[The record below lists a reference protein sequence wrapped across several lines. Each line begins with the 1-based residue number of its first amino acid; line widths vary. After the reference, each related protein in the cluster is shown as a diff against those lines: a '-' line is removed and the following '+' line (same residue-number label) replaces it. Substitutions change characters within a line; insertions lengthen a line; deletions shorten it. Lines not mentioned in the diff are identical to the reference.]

1 MKHQIKPAYSDERGM
16 ALISAL
22 LLIMIVSLMAVGISS
37 DTSMDVRIAGY
48 QKFKAVS
55 FGYAESGSSAATEIL
70 EENIFDAGWP
80 GGITSFSY
88 PLLSGS
94 YNGTVTIC
102 DGDFYMKATPTP
114 PCNNVISMAGDIDAD
129 IIIQRLLSMLAT
141 GGAIQMA
148 AGYEGVGKGAGAG
161 GVHVIYDIE
170 TRGYGSDSAESLLG
184 QHYRYVTN

>member
-1 MKHQIKPAYSDERGM
+1 M

-80 GGITSFSY
+80 GGIMSFSY
-88 PLLSGS
+88 PLLSGR
-94 YNGTVTIC
+94 YNGTVTID
-102 DGDFYMKATPTP
+102 DGDFYMKANPS
-114 PCNNVISMAGDIDAD
+114 NNRVVNMTGDIKAD

-141 GGAIQMA
+141 GGAIQMS

-170 TRGYGSDSAESLLG
+170 TLGRGSDSAESLLG

>member
-1 MKHQIKPAYSDERGM
+1 MRHQIKPVYSDERGM

-48 QKFKAVS
+48 HKFKAVS

-80 GGITSFSY
+80 GTPPFSY
-88 PLLSGS
+88 PLLSGL
-94 YNGTVTIC
+94 YNGTVTID
-102 DGDFYMKATPTP
+102 DGNFYMEDNPSG
-114 PCNNVISMAGDIDAD
+114 NVVEMTGDIKAD
-129 IIIQRLLSMLAT
+129 IIIQRLLSILAT

-148 AGYEGVGKGAGAG
+148 SGYEGVGKAAGAG

-170 TRGYGSDSAESLLG
+170 THGYGSDSAESRLG

>member
-1 MKHQIKPAYSDERGM
+1 M

-37 DTSMDVRIAGY
+37 DTTMDVRIAGY

-55 FGYAESGSSAATEIL
+55 FGYAESGSSSATEIL

-80 GGITSFSY
+80 GGVTSFTY

-102 DGDFYMKATPTP
+102 DGDFYMKTNNPPPTA
-114 PCNNVISMAGDIDAD
+114 CNNVIKMTGDIEAD
-129 IIIQRLLSMLAT
+129 IDIQRLLSMLAT

-170 TRGYGSDSAESLLG
+170 TLGYGSDSAESKIG
-184 QHYRYVTN
+184 QHYLYVTN

>member
-70 EENIFDAGWP
+70 EENIFDAGWT
-80 GGITSFSY
+80 GTTY
-88 PLLSGS
+88 PHLNTIS
-94 YNGTVTIC
+94 YNGTVTID
-102 DGDFYMKATPTP
+102 DGDFYMKANPS
-114 PCNNVISMAGDIDAD
+114 NNRVVNMTGDIKAD

-141 GGAIQMA
+141 GGAIQMS

-170 TRGYGSDSAESLLG
+170 TLGRGSDSAESLLG